1 MIGSKSFP
9 LGWHKS
15 AKPMSEPLAKA
26 SMEQSIEIL
35 DGNMK
40 PDRPKGHENPDAAG
54 YKGILSAT
62 LEEKDGKK
70 NGM

>member
-1 MIGSKSFP
+1 
-9 LGWHKS
+9 
-15 AKPMSEPLAKA
+15 
-26 SMEQSIEIL
+26 
-35 DGNMK
+35 MK

-62 LEEKDGKK
+62 LDEKDGKK